1 MGVVN
6 ENNEDQQM
14 QFLREDN
21 FSQYIIPK
29 MSVIK
34 PIQQKRDK
42 FNQKMKD
49 NCYYKILKEQD
60 PNVVDLPIRDLQ
72 KLLKHRS

>member
-1 MGVVN
+1 MR
-6 ENNEDQQM
+6 
-14 QFLREDN
+14 FLREDN

-29 MSVIK
+29 MPLVK

-42 FNQKMKD
+42 FNQKMRD
-49 NCYYKILKEQD
+49 NCYYRILKEQD
-60 PNVVDLPIRDLQ
+60 LNVFDLPIRDLQ

>member
-1 MGVVN
+1 
-6 ENNEDQQM
+6 M
-14 QFLREDN
+14 QYLREDN

-34 PIQQKRDK
+34 SIQQKRDK
-42 FNQKMKD
+42 FNQKMQD

-60 PNVVDLPIRDLQ
+60 PKVVDLPIRDLQ